1 LERFFRDLKRDHR
14 RRTGSNSYKR
24 ALKSMPTNAPLVKNL
39 QNPDYVAILVKGQ
52 PTLEARF
59 ADIDAS
65 VVREEMKKLRRQT
78 EKIPKPIRKLLT
90 LPDLSKRVTQV
101 LVAAVAS

>member
-59 ADIDAS
+59 ADIDAFS
-65 VVREEMKKLRRQT
+65 CTRGYEKAAAPDGKNPKTNPQT
-78 EKIPKPIRKLLT
+78 LN
-90 LPDLSKRVTQV
+90 
-101 LVAAVAS
+101 VARPL